1 MKKYFVLF
9 LLLCVVHFG
18 QAQDKVFLFSY
29 FVDNGQD
36 GLHFA
41 SSTDGITWKALK
53 GGDSFLKPNVGK
65 DKLMRDPCIIQ
76 GKDGVFRMVWTSGWN
91 DRIIGYASSTDLIN
105 WSEQE
110 AIPVMEHEPTAKN
123 AWAPEVFYD
132 DKTKNYLIFW
142 ATTIPGRHSDV
153 AESER
158 EKGLNHRI
166 YYTKTPDFKTF
177 SETKMFFNPTFSAID
192 ATILKD
198 GKWYYM
204 FVKNENPKPA
214 EKNIR
219 ITRSKKAEGPFPIE
233 VSAPITGNYWAEGPT
248 SIKIGE
254 YTYVYF
260 DKYID
265 HKYGAVRSKD
275 FKTWE
280 DVSDQV
286 SFPKGLR
293 HGTVLEVS
301 KSIYDKL
308 LAE

>member
-9 LLLCVVHFG
+9 LLLCLVHFG

-41 SSTDGITWKALK
+41 SSTDGITWKAIK
-53 GGDSFLKPNVGK
+53 GGNSFLTPNVGK
-65 DKLMRDPCIIQ
+65 DKLMRDPCVIQ
-76 GKDGVFRMVWTSGWN
+76 GADGEFKMVWTSGWN
-91 DRIIGYASSTDLIN
+91 DRIIGYASSKDLIH
-105 WSEQE
+105 WSEQK

-219 ITRSKKAEGPFPIE
+219 VTRSKKAEGPFPIE

-275 FKTWE
+275 YKTWE

-301 KSIYDKL
+301 KSVFERLK
-308 LAE
+308 AE